1 MGGVRWDMNL
11 LLIHRHMSQQASVVS
26 VGIDVA
32 KAKLDVAMLR
42 DNRDTVFLTVPNN
55 SIGIGELVVFLRQQR
70 TAETVP
76 CVMEST
82 GNLHLVPACSLTQEK
97 FTVKVI
103 NPLITKR
110 YQRASIRNAKNDR
123 IDAERLAT
131 IGNIEKDLPVFS
143 ANKSAIVSRKLI
155 SYLGHLEE
163 TRQKLLSSSK
173 QLSETL
179 QALGIKERTTQCGAK
194 ITLKAIDRQIDS
206 LRKRII
212 ALAPPEAKEL
222 SDNVP
227 GLSETQAS
235 VLLGS
240 LSDKQFF
247 SKNQLVAFVGLDIMV
262 RKSGTFQG
270 KEKLSKRGN
279 SYLRKIL
286 YQTAWS
292 LKQHNPTFKAYYN
305 RLYREQGKHYTASLI
320 AVARKFL
327 KFLFAYYWKH
337 AITFP
342 QPTA

>member
-1 MGGVRWDMNL
+1 ML
-11 LLIHRHMSQQASVVS
+11 QQASVVS

-42 DNRDTVFLTVPNN
+42 SDREATFLTVANN
-55 SIGIGELVVFLRQQR
+55 STGIGELADFLRQQR

-82 GNLHLVPACSLTQEK
+82 GNLHLLSACSLTQDG

-110 YQRASIRNAKNDR
+110 CQRASIRNAKNDR

-131 IGNIEKDLPVFS
+131 IGTIEKDLPVFS
-143 ANKSAIVSRKLI
+143 ANESAIVSRKLI
-155 SYLGHLEE
+155 SYLGHLEH
-163 TRQKLLSSSK
+163 TRQQLHSSSK

-179 QALGIKERTTQCGAK
+179 QTLGVSGKSIQSGAK
-194 ITLKAIDRQIDS
+194 TMLKTVNKQIA
-206 LRKRII
+206 LLQKRII
-212 ALAPPEAKEL
+212 ALAPPEAKKL
-222 SDNVP
+222 SDNVQ

-235 VLLGS
+235 VLLGA
-240 LSDKQFF
+240 LSDKQFTD
-247 SKNQLVAFVGLDIMV
+247 KDQLVAFVGLDVMV

-279 SYLRKIL
+279 PYLRKVL

-292 LKQHNPTFKAYYN
+292 LKQHNPIFQAYYH
-305 RLYREQGKHYTASLI
+305 RLYHEQGKHYTTSLI

-337 AITFP
+337 TITFP
-342 QPTA
+342 QPIA

>member
-1 MGGVRWDMNL
+1 ML
-11 LLIHRHMSQQASVVS
+11 QPASVVS

-42 DNRDTVFLTVPNN
+42 SDQEATFLTVANN
-55 SIGIGELVVFLRQQR
+55 SSGIVELTGFLRQQR
-70 TAETVP
+70 TARTVP
-76 CVMEST
+76 CIMEST
-82 GNLHLVPACSLTQEK
+82 GNLHLLSACSLTQDG

-131 IGNIEKDLPVFS
+131 IGTIEKDLPVFS
-143 ANKSAIVSRKLI
+143 ANESAIISRKLI

-179 QALGIKERTTQCGAK
+179 QALGAKERTTQCGAK
-194 ITLKAIDRQIDS
+194 ITLKAIDRQVDS

-212 ALAPPEAKEL
+212 ALAPPEAKKL
-222 SDNVP
+222 SDNVR

-235 VLLGS
+235 VLLGA
-240 LSDKQFF
+240 LSDKQF
-247 SKNQLVAFVGLDIMV
+247 SDKDQLVAFVGLDIMV
-262 RKSGTFQG
+262 RKSGVFQG

-286 YQTAWS
+286 YQIAWS
-292 LKQHNPTFKAYYN
+292 LKQHNPTFKAYYD
-305 RLYREQGKHYTASLI
+305 RLYREQNKHYTTTLI

-337 AITFP
+337 TITFP
-342 QPTA
+342 QPIA

>member
-1 MGGVRWDMNL
+1 M
-11 LLIHRHMSQQASVVS
+11 S

-42 DNRDTVFLTVPNN
+42 SDQEAAFLTVAN
-55 SIGIGELVVFLRQQR
+55 SCAGIRELTAFLRQQR

-82 GNLHLVPACSLTQEK
+82 GNLHLLSACSLTQDG

-131 IGNIEKDLPVFS
+131 IGTIEKDLPVFS
-143 ANKSAIVSRKLI
+143 ANESAIVSRKLI

-194 ITLKAIDRQIDS
+194 TTLRAIDRQIDS
-206 LRKRII
+206 LRKRVT

-227 GLSETQAS
+227 GLSEIQAS
-235 VLLGS
+235 VLLGA
-240 LSDKQFF
+240 LSDKQF
-247 SKNQLVAFVGLDIMV
+247 SDKDQLVAFVGLDIMV
-262 RKSGTFQG
+262 RKSGKFQG

-305 RLYREQGKHYTASLI
+305 RLYREQNKHYTSALI

-327 KFLFAYYWKH
+327 RFLFAYYWKH
-337 AITFP
+337 TIIFP
-342 QPTA
+342 QPIA

>member
-1 MGGVRWDMNL
+1 ML
-11 LLIHRHMSQQASVVS
+11 QQASVVS

-42 DNRDTVFLTVPNN
+42 SDREATFLTVANN
-55 SIGIGELVVFLRQQR
+55 SIGIGELADFLRQQR

-82 GNLHLVPACSLTQEK
+82 GNLHLLSACSLTQDG

-131 IGNIEKDLPVFS
+131 IGTIEKDLPVFS
-143 ANKSAIVSRKLI
+143 ANESAIVSRKLI
-155 SYLGHLEE
+155 SYLGHLEH
-163 TRQKLLSSSK
+163 TRQQLYSSSK

-179 QALGIKERTTQCGAK
+179 QTLGISGKSIQSGAK
-194 ITLKAIDRQIDS
+194 TMLKTVNKQIA
-206 LRKRII
+206 LLQKRII
-212 ALAPPEAKEL
+212 ALAPPEAKKL
-222 SDNVP
+222 SDNVQ

-235 VLLGS
+235 VLLGA
-240 LSDKQFF
+240 LSDKQFTD
-247 SKNQLVAFVGLDIMV
+247 KDQLVAFVGLDIMV

-279 SYLRKIL
+279 PYLRKVL

-292 LKQHNPTFKAYYN
+292 LKQHNPIFRAYYN

-337 AITFP
+337 TITFP
-342 QPTA
+342 QPIT

>member
-1 MGGVRWDMNL
+1 ML
-11 LLIHRHMSQQASVVS
+11 QPASVVS

-42 DNRDTVFLTVPNN
+42 DNQDTVFLTVSNN
-55 SIGIGELVVFLRQQR
+55 STGIGELTGFLRQQR

-76 CVMEST
+76 CIMEST
-82 GNLHLVPACSLTQEK
+82 GNLHLLSACSLTQGG

-110 YQRASIRNAKNDR
+110 YQRASIRNAKNDK

-131 IGNIEKDLPVFS
+131 IGTIEKNLPIFS
-143 ANKSAIVSRKLI
+143 ANESAIVSRKLI
-155 SYLGHLEE
+155 SYLGHLEH
-163 TRQKLLSSSK
+163 TRQQLYSSSK
-173 QLSETL
+173 QLAETL
-179 QALGIKERTTQCGAK
+179 QTLGISGKAMQNGAK
-194 ITLKAIDRQIDS
+194 ATLKAVNKQIS
-206 LRKRII
+206 LLQKRIM
-212 ALAPPEAKEL
+212 ALAPPEAKKL

-227 GLSETQAS
+227 GLSETQSAI
-235 VLLGS
+235 LIGALA
-240 LSDKQFF
+240 DKQF
-247 SKNQLVAFVGLDIMV
+247 SHKDQLVAFVGLDIMV

-292 LKQHNPTFKAYYN
+292 LKQHNPIFQAYYN

-337 AITFP
+337 TIIFP
-342 QPTA
+342 QPIA